1 MVAVLLNACGG
12 GGGSSSSNNS
22 EDIAPVSSNG
32 LVAYYNF
39 ENNIKDTI
47 SNMKMSISNSIYY
60 TDGKFNQGI
69 GSTDASSVDQ
79 IQILN
84 PFSNESFTLSFW
96 NNFLVEHNKIYGDT
110 GIHVWHS
117 TNRNQR
123 SFMFTPSS
131 GNHSLYHQHEYPE
144 LAVNDNKN
152 NAGNGDSF
160 YYGGSQLMDQKWQ
173 HVALTYD
180 HGMINIYVN
189 GNKIIQNKRT
199 IISPIGRNLGI
210 SLRGED
216 KIDDLKIYNR
226 TLNEVEIQELYNLIE
241 K

>member
-1 MVAVLLNACGG
+1 MVSVLLNACGG
-12 GGGSSSSNNS
+12 GGGSSSSNNP

-96 NNFLVEHNKIYGDT
+96 NNFLQF
-110 GIHVWHS
+110 S
-117 TNRNQR
+117 
-123 SFMFTPSS
+123 
-131 GNHSLYHQHEYPE
+131 
-144 LAVNDNKN
+144 
-152 NAGNGDSF
+152 
-160 YYGGSQLMDQKWQ
+160 
-173 HVALTYD
+173 
-180 HGMINIYVN
+180 
-189 GNKIIQNKRT
+189 
-199 IISPIGRNLGI
+199 
-210 SLRGED
+210 
-216 KIDDLKIYNR
+216 
-226 TLNEVEIQELYNLIE
+226 
-241 K
+241 